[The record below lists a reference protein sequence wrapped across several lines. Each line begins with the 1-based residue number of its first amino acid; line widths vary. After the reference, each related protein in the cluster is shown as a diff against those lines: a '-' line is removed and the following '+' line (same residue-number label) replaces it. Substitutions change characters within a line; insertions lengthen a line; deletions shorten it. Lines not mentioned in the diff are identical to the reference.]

1 MQLFGKNSHILIGI
15 GLLSSILFL
24 ILPSA
29 KAQSLQPNQGARA
42 MAMGYAA
49 VTNSDHYA
57 WSNNPAGAAN
67 LKDITACGGF
77 YHRFAMKSMNT
88 AQLQVSVPI
97 RKIVTGVSFQKYGDQ
112 YYSEQQAGL
121 GLASRIGIVSLGTQF
136 HVLQIKMDEMP
147 TNYAWIGEFGGIASL
162 GKHLSWGAHVWNF
175 NLAKLNTTH
184 KFELPIVMRTGVS
197 YQPTTK
203 LQGNIEV
210 SKHINYQS
218 SLHVG
223 LEYKVVE
230 WLALRTGVS
239 TKPVIACFGAGV
251 QSKKLKLDYAFTS
264 HNLLGFS
271 HQMSVA
277 IVFHTKE
284 KSDVTKP

>member
-1 MQLFGKNSHILIGI
+1 MQLLAKNIFIIIGT
-15 GLLSSILFL
+15 GLLSFLLFL
-24 ILPSA
+24 ICTVT

-42 MAMGYAA
+42 LAMAGAS

-57 WSNNPAGAAN
+57 WGNNPAGAAN
-67 LKDITACGGF
+67 LKHITACASF

-88 AQLQVSVPI
+88 TQLQVSVPI
-97 RKIVTGVSFQKYGDQ
+97 RKIVSGLSFQKYGDQ

-121 GLASRIGIVSLGTQF
+121 GLASRIGIVSLGAQL
-136 HVLQIKMDEMP
+136 HVLQFKMEEMP
-147 TNYAWIGEFGGIASL
+147 TNYACIGEFGGIASL

-184 KFELPIVMRTGVS
+184 KVELPVVMRTGIC

-203 LQGNIEV
+203 LLGNVEV
-210 SKHINYQS
+210 SKHINYPT
-218 SLHVG
+218 SLHAG

-230 WLALRTGVS
+230 WLAIRTGVS
-239 TKPVIACFGAGV
+239 TKPFIAAFGAGV
-251 QSKKLKLDYAFTS
+251 QSRKLKLDYAFTS
-264 HNLLGFS
+264 HNQLGFS
-271 HQMSVA
+271 HQLSVA

>member
-1 MQLFGKNSHILIGI
+1 MQLLGKNIYILIGI
-15 GLLSSILFL
+15 GLQSLLLFSHL
-24 ILPSA
+24 QVA
-29 KAQSLQPNQGARA
+29 KAQSLQPTQGAKA
-42 MAMGYAA
+42 LAMGGAA

-67 LKDITACGGF
+67 LKNITACGSF

-88 AQLQVSVPI
+88 SQLQVSVPI
-97 RKIVTGVSFQKYGDQ
+97 RKIVTGLSFQKYGDQ

-136 HVLQIKMDEMP
+136 HILQIKMDEMP

-184 KFELPIVMRTGVS
+184 KVELPVVMRTGIC
-197 YQPTTK
+197 YQPTSK
-203 LQGNIEV
+203 LLGNVEV
-210 SKHINYQS
+210 SKHINYQT

-223 LEYKVVE
+223 LEYKIIE
-230 WLALRTGVS
+230 WLVLRTGVS
-239 TKPVIACFGAGV
+239 TKPFIACFGAGI
-251 QSKKLKLDYAFTS
+251 QSKKMKLDYAFTS

-271 HQMSVA
+271 HQLSVA